1 MIDVLLVLL
10 IFFMS
15 ITTAQIEALDN
26 TIQLP
31 VAADA
36 RPRKPDP
43 NQRTVNVRW
52 IKNED
57 RSVLVYQ
64 GKEYVDRD
72 ELADVLKA
80 IAVLNPKLEIL
91 IRADKQAPARE
102 VNAAM
107 LVIGQATA
115 ALSFATHNRD

>member
-1 MIDVLLVLL
+1 
-10 IFFMS
+10 MS

-26 TIQLP
+26 SITLP

-36 RPRKPDP
+36 RERKPDP

-52 IKNED
+52 NKTEG
-57 RSVLVYQ
+57 RSLMVYQ
-64 GKEYVDRD
+64 GKEYPDRD
-72 ELADVLKA
+72 ELADVLREVASK
-80 IAVLNPKLEIL
+80 NEKLEIL
-91 IRADKQAPARE
+91 IRADKAAPAKE

-107 LVIGQATA
+107 MVVGQATA